1 MTSSTSASF
10 QTEFHSRIHPFFFTT
25 NREGRLLRFGPSFEK
40 CFPDLKPGAHFRDS
54 FEVLRPNLE
63 IQGPSPST
71 YVGELILLN
80 RGGIR
85 LRGQVLPLPENPDE
99 FLFSVSPAI
108 TEMRELR
115 DWNLDF
121 SNFPAGDPI
130 FDFLMLLQSQ
140 NKAHE
145 RTSQAL
151 QRLEWQHRLSQLLH
165 RLALRTQ
172 EESDAASAYQA
183 TLDAVTETLGFHL
196 GHVYEI
202 SESESDTLRSTGL
215 WSKAQ
220 KSGLLAFQEATMSTP
235 LKRGVSLPGR
245 ALESGKVVWID
256 DLWLD
261 SNFPRKRYLDGTGIH
276 FGVAAPIQMEGTITA
291 VIEFFSDKPPQA
303 EAKRELI
310 PFFETL
316 CSQLSRVIERQAVL
330 QREHARIA
338 QLAHASKMATLG
350 ELAAGIAHEI
360 NNPLAAITLGT
371 EHLFRLVKD
380 PRSSADVRQASVAR
394 IQRSVDRIAKIVSG
408 LRMFSRESSYDPFT
422 PTPIAEIL
430 LETLDLC
437 QARFQSM
444 GVELKI
450 QNLPKD
456 IDLPC
461 RPSQISQVLLNLLNN
476 ALDAVEPLEERWVKM
491 DFSQDSEH
499 FTITVSDSGPG
510 IPEAIARK
518 IMSPFFTTK
527 PPGKGTGL
535 GLSICSNILI
545 DHGGRLEL
553 DTTRPN
559 TTFRMQLP
567 LVRGAETANQSHHG
581 ISQPH

>member
-1 MTSSTSASF
+1 MTNSTSASF
-10 QTEFHSRIHPFFFTT
+10 QAEFNDLLHPFYFTT
-25 NREGRLLRFGPSFEK
+25 TRDGAIQHAGKSLKK
-40 CFPDLKPGAHFRDS
+40 CFPDLPVGTPFREA

-63 IQGPSPST
+63 VQGGNPAD

-80 RGGIR
+80 RDGIR
-85 LRGQVLPLPENPDE
+85 LRGQVLPLPGSSSE
-99 FLFSVSPAI
+99 FIFSVTPAI

-121 SNFPAGDPI
+121 SDFPPGDPI

-140 NKAHE
+140 HKAHA
-145 RTSQAL
+145 RTRQAL
-151 QRLEWQHRLSQLLH
+151 QNLEWQHRLSQLLH
-165 RLALRTQ
+165 QLALRTQ

-183 TLDAVTETLGFHL
+183 TLDAVTETLGFHI
-196 GHVYEI
+196 GHVYEACRD
-202 SESESDTLRSTGL
+202 ETHTLRSTGI
-215 WSKAQ
+215 WSKVRKQ
-220 KSGLLAFQEATMSTP
+220 GLLGFQEATMRTT
-235 LKRGVSLPGR
+235 LKPGMGLTSR
-245 ALESGKVVWID
+245 AHETGKVIWID
-256 DLWLD
+256 DLWSDPHFLRR
-261 SNFPRKRYLDGTGIH
+261 SVLEGTGIH
-276 FGVAAPIQMEGTITA
+276 FGVAAPIQTEGRISA
-291 VIEFFSDKPPQA
+291 VLEFFSSAPPHP

-316 CSQLSRVIERQAVL
+316 CSQLSRVIERQAIL

-380 PRSSADVRQASVAR
+380 PRTSGDVRQASVAR

-408 LRMFSRESSYDPFT
+408 LRMFSRESSHDPFT
-422 PTPIAEIL
+422 PTPIADII

-437 QARFQSM
+437 QARFQSI
-444 GVELKI
+444 GVELRI
-450 QNLPKD
+450 DTLPKA
-456 IDLPC
+456 IELPC
-461 RPSQISQVLLNLLNN
+461 RASQISQVILNLLNN
-476 ALDAVEPLEERWVKM
+476 ALDAVEPLEERWVAM
-491 DFSQDSEH
+491 NFSQDAET
-499 FTITVSDSGPG
+499 FTISITDSGNG
-510 IPEAIARK
+510 IPEAVARK
-518 IMSPFFTTK
+518 IMNPFFTTK

-553 DTTRPN
+553 DTTCPH
-559 TTFRMQLP
+559 TTFRMRLP
-567 LVRGAETANQSHHG
+567 LVRGAETAKPSHHG

>member
-10 QTEFHSRIHPFFFTT
+10 HAEFHNRIHPFFFTT
-25 NREGRLLRFGPSFEK
+25 TRDGKIQRTGQSLKK
-40 CFPDLKPGAHFRDS
+40 CFPDLSFGHHFREA

-63 IQGPSPST
+63 IQGGNPED

-80 RGGIR
+80 REGVR
-85 LRGQVLPLPENPDE
+85 LRGQVLPLPEDSNE

-108 TEMRELR
+108 TDVRELR
-115 DWNLDF
+115 EWRMDF
-121 SNFPAGDPI
+121 SDFPAGDPI

-140 NKAHE
+140 HKAHE
-145 RTSQAL
+145 RTRKTL
-151 QRLEWQHRLSQLLH
+151 QSLEWQHRLSQLLH

-172 EESDAASAYQA
+172 EESDSTSAYQA

-196 GHVYEI
+196 GHVYET
-202 SESESDTLRSTGL
+202 SLDDPNTLRSTGI
-215 WSKAQ
+215 WSKNQ
-220 KSGLLAFQEATMSTP
+220 KQGLLGFQEATMRTP
-235 LKRGVSLPGR
+235 LKPGMGLTSR
-245 ALESGKVVWID
+245 AHETGKVVWID
-256 DLWLD
+256 DLWSDPHFL
-261 SNFPRKRYLDGTGIH
+261 RKADLEGTGIH
-276 FGVAAPIQMEGTITA
+276 FGVAAPIQMEGHISA
-291 VIEFFSDKPPQA
+291 VIEFFSDQPPRP

-316 CSQLSRVIERQAVL
+316 CSQLSRVIERQATL

-380 PRSSADVRQASVAR
+380 PRTSSDVRQASVAR

-408 LRMFSRESSYDPFT
+408 LKMFSRESSYDPFA
-422 PTPIAEIL
+422 PTPIADII

-437 QARFQSM
+437 QARFQSL
-444 GVELKI
+444 GVELRI
-450 QNLPKD
+450 DTLPD
-456 IDLPC
+456 AINLPC
-461 RPSQISQVLLNLLNN
+461 RASQISQVILNLLNN
-476 ALDAVEPLEERWVKM
+476 ALDAVEPLEERWVAM
-491 DFSQDSEH
+491 SFSQDAAT
-499 FTITVSDSGPG
+499 FTISITDSGNG
-510 IPEAIARK
+510 IPEAVARK
-518 IMSPFFTTK
+518 IMNPFFTTK
-527 PPGKGTGL
+527 PPGRGTGL

-553 DTTRPN
+553 DTTSPH
-559 TTFRMQLP
+559 TTFRMRLP
-567 LVRGAETANQSHHG
+567 LVRGAETAKPSHHG